1 MASMNQGTFEE
12 GREAQ
17 FREMMERFAEIHS
30 RYKGVRGELLA
41 KVRDELLTLKP
52 SKAEKSDKAEKAEKA
67 SAKATPP
74 PAPAAPSAPAKL
86 KVVTSP
92 ATSHML
98 PSCRSCGRSMKE
110 AGDGT
115 LVCQNGHVRQLAS

>member
-1 MASMNQGTFEE
+1 MAPINQGTFEE

-17 FREMMERFAEIHS
+17 FREMMDRFAEIHA

-41 KVRDELLTLKP
+41 KVREELQSLKP
-52 SKAEKSDKAEKAEKA
+52 AKAPKAAQQA
-67 SAKATPP
+67 APVKATPP
-74 PAPAAPSAPAKL
+74 PAAPAAKAAPL

-115 LVCQNGHVRQLAS
+115 LVCSNGHVRQLAS

>member
-1 MASMNQGTFEE
+1 MAPINQGTFEE

-17 FREMMERFAEIHS
+17 FREMMDRFAEIHA

-41 KVRDELLTLKP
+41 KVREELQSLKP
-52 SKAEKSDKAEKAEKA
+52 AKAPKAPQQAA
-67 SAKATPP
+67 PVKATPP
-74 PAPAAPSAPAKL
+74 PAAPPAAKAAPL

-98 PSCRSCGRSMKE
+98 P
-110 AGDGT
+110 
-115 LVCQNGHVRQLAS
+115 